1 MMISEAMTMMIWS
14 EKICFVSFV
23 TRSRNCAML
32 RHTNTAVK
40 SNFLPLP
47 LVSCLKAAKDTMAVL
62 IYLELQYRYSFL
74 AVLQYFR
81 VVDRKL
87 GAWLVVVD
95 VIDAHVD
102 LSDGAARHGAVV
114 AGHDG
119 EPVEGF

>member
-1 MMISEAMTMMIWS
+1 MWVEQFLSTS
-14 EKICFVSFV
+14 LLFTFVYTNIR
-23 TRSRNCAML
+23 TR
-32 RHTNTAVK
+32 TAIRTRTV
-40 SNFLPLP
+40 PV
-47 LVSCLKAAKDTMAVL
+47 LVRLGTD
-62 IYLELQYRYSFL
+62 LELLDRHAFL
-74 AVLQYFR
+74 AVLHHFR

-87 GAWLVVVD
+87 RARLVIVD